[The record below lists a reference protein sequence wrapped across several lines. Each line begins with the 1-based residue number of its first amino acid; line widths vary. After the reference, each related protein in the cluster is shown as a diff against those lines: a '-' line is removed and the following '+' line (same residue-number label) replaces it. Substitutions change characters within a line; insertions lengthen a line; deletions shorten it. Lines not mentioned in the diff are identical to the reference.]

1 MEPFLE
7 KIPNQIGESFFAMR
21 RKGGAMNW
29 GWHYHPEIEICFTEY
44 GSGKRIVGNSIEYF
58 QDGDMV
64 LLGENLP
71 HAFQSDKKYEYDET
85 ENLLQNVVIQFKE
98 DLFGGMLE
106 FPEMGNIKQL
116 FQKAAFGL
124 QINGKLKQRV
134 SKLIDNMLFEKGFKK
149 LNILLMI
156 LNEIAESPEDYRK
169 LSSIKYA
176 KIKNSESS
184 RIGKVISYIH
194 DNFNKELTL
203 NEVAEIANL
212 TPNAFCKYFRKR
224 TNKSFVE
231 YLNELR
237 INQSCE
243 LLMSDMYSVKEVAA
257 MTGFKNR
264 SNFNRRFFKV
274 VGKTPSDFS
283 NEYKESFK

>member
-7 KIPNQIGESFFAMR
+7 KIPNQLGESFFAMR
-21 RKGGAMNW
+21 RESEAMNW
-29 GWHYHPEIEICFTEY
+29 GWHYHPEIEICFTER
-44 GSGKRIVGNSIEYF
+44 GSGKRIVGNNIEF
-58 QDGDMV
+58 FDNGDMV

-71 HAFQSDKKYEYDET
+71 HAFQSDKDLKDAKHIV
-85 ENLLQNVVIQFKE
+85 QNVVIQFRE
-98 DLFGGMLE
+98 ELFGNMLE
-106 FPEMGNIKQL
+106 YPEMGNIKAL
-116 FQKAAFGL
+116 IQKASYGL
-124 QINGKLKQRV
+124 QINGRLKQRV
-134 SKLIDNMLFEKGFKK
+134 SSLIDELLQAKGFKK
-149 LNILLMI
+149 LNLLLLV
-156 LNEIAESPEDYRK
+156 LNEIAERPEDYRM
-169 LSSIKYA
+169 LSSLKYS

-194 DNFNKELTL
+194 SNFKKDLSL
-203 NEVAEIANL
+203 NEVAEVANL

-264 SNFNRRFFKV
+264 SNFNRRFYKV

-283 NEYKESFK
+283 NEYRESFK